1 VQALAADVQAQTERL
16 RSRMAAAPTP
26 RPSSRNPFDFGSRA
40 PAARAAARP
49 QRGAALDGAPIAPQP
64 VGEPPLQLIGV
75 AEQSVA
81 GVLVRTA
88 VITAD
93 SDEPLMVVAGETLG
107 ARYRVTAVG
116 ADAVELSD
124 LVTGATRRLALR

>member
-26 RPSSRNPFDFGSRA
+26 RPSSRNPFHFGSRA
-40 PAARAAARP
+40 PGEAAARP

-75 AEQSVA
+75 AEQTVA

>member
-1 VQALAADVQAQTERL
+1 
-16 RSRMAAAPTP
+16 
-26 RPSSRNPFDFGSRA
+26 
-40 PAARAAARP
+40 
-49 QRGAALDGAPIAPQP
+49 

-75 AEQSVA
+75 AEQTVA